1 MKLFL
6 ILLSFSISALA
17 QDMRA
22 ARVEAFFREQAK
34 AVMTPEL
41 ESVLAAGMI
50 TVVKEELK
58 DNGGSLVDA
67 IGEPGKVTLS
77 EERWMTFLR
86 EGRDVRLLVLHELL
100 RMAGVNDDNYRMS
113 RRMIPQTP
121 IVAEARPYCDLRVA
135 RTVTEER
142 TKKMTGEG
150 FGRPPENGAI
160 IVFGGSNQRIA
171 QENAI
176 LDLNEKC
183 RAKGYLDGVIVQGGY
198 SSMSRENTNGFIR
211 NETKVVMEGLCI
223 KRVSVQRAKKD
234 QKAEGCQKALL
245 CRELLSEGVITPLLA
260 EDAAELDE
268 ALDSWRC
275 L

>member
-1 MKLFL
+1 MKQFL
-6 ILLSFSISALA
+6 ILLFLSFSVLA

-22 ARVEAFFREQAK
+22 ERVEAFFREQAK

-41 ESVLAAGMI
+41 ESVLAAGKI
-50 TVVKEELK
+50 VVVKDELK

-77 EERWMTFLR
+77 EVRWMSFLR

-100 RMAGVNDDNYRMS
+100 RMAGVNDDNYLMS
-113 RRMIPQTP
+113 RHMIAQTR
-121 IVAEARPYCDLRVA
+121 ITVEARPYCDLRVA

-150 FGRPPENGAI
+150 FGRPPENGGAM
-160 IVFGGSNQRIA
+160 VFGGSSQRVA

-183 RAKGYLDGVIVQGGY
+183 RSKGFLDGVIIQGGY

-211 NETKVVMEGLCI
+211 NETKVVVEGVCI
-223 KRVSVQRAKKD
+223 KRVSVQRAKKF

-245 CRELLSEGVITPLLA
+245 CRDLLNAGAIAPLHA
-260 EDAAELDE
+260 DDAAELDE